1 MPRPGDENGT
11 FLRVQKTRVYL
22 SPGMFGFATLAS
34 LDYFEHFTRA
44 IEERFR
50 DRGRAV
56 EIRVCEVHP
65 TASILRRAAK
75 LARLVD
81 ESAGD
86 DDGPIHII
94 GHSTGGLDARLVASP
109 TVRLPGNAHC
119 RLGWTSRL
127 RSVTTINTPH
137 FGTPL
142 AAFFATVS
150 GQRLLY
156 AVTALTVAG
165 LKLGAPPLAA
175 ASALVAAFG
184 RAQLGFLEIELID
197 RAIESFIRVLD
208 DASSRELRAWLKL
221 LRDDQGAIVQLMPE
235 AMDLLHAGLQDRVG
249 LRYQSVAT
257 YAPRNAVRDWVSAL
271 RSPWGAMSA
280 AIFTALSNITARL
293 NEHYPCRSHDGSIEQ
308 KLARVLGELP
318 PPDANDGVV
327 PLASQVWGE
336 LIWAGKADHLDIVG
350 HFPGKGGHIDWLA
363 SGARFNRLRFDAVL
377 DRIVTGMVAGEQSS
391 VAEQAAAPPRP
402 VIETLAPERG
412 DVEQAAA
419 AASAIGAP
427 PAGEPAA

>member
-1 MPRPGDENGT
+1 MPRLGDGHGT
-11 FLRVQKTRVYL
+11 FRCVQKTRIYL
-22 SPGMFGFATLAS
+22 SPGMFGFARLAS
-34 LDYFEHFTRA
+34 LEYFGHFSRA
-44 IEERFR
+44 LEERFR

-65 TASILRRAAK
+65 TASILRRAAT

-86 DDGPIHII
+86 DGGPIHIV

-109 TVRLPGNAHC
+109 SVRLPGGAHR

-175 ASALVAAFG
+175 ASALAAAFS
-184 RAQLGFLEIELID
+184 RVQLGFFEIELVD
-197 RAIESFIRVLD
+197 RAMESFIRVLD
-208 DASSRELRAWLKL
+208 DALSRELRAWLKL
-221 LRDDQGAIVQLMPE
+221 LRDDQGAMVQLMPE
-235 AMDLLHAGLQDRVG
+235 AMDLLHAGLEDRPG
-249 LRYQSVAT
+249 LRYQSVAS
-257 YAPRNAVRDWVSAL
+257 YAPRNAVRDWVAAL

-293 NEHYPCRSHDGSIEQ
+293 DERYPCRSPDGSIER
-308 KLARVLGELP
+308 KLAQVLGQLP

-327 PLASQVWGE
+327 PLVSQVWGE

-350 HFPGKGGHIDWLA
+350 HFPGRGGHVDWLA
-363 SGARFNRLRFDAVL
+363 SGARFTRLRFDAVL
-377 DRIVTGMVAGEQSS
+377 DRIVTGMVAGEEGS
-391 VAEQAAAPPRP
+391 VEEPTAAPERPAAAAR
-402 VIETLAPERG
+402 APERG
-412 DVEQAAA
+412 RDAGPL
-419 AASAIGAP
+419 ASSTGP
-427 PAGEPAA
+427 GGEAS

>member
-1 MPRPGDENGT
+1 MPRVARWKWHILP
-11 FLRVQKTRVYL
+11 VQKTRVYL
-22 SPGMFGFATLAS
+22 SPGMFGFARLAS
-34 LDYFEHFTRA
+34 LEYFGHMIRGLTH
-44 IEERFR
+44 RFQ

-56 EIRVCEVHP
+56 EIHVCEVHP
-65 TASILRRAAK
+65 TASILRRASK

-86 DDGPIHII
+86 DGGPIHII

-109 TVRLPGNAHC
+109 NVRLPGNAER
-119 RLGWTSRL
+119 RLGWTDRL

-175 ASALVAAFG
+175 TSALVAAFS
-184 RAQLGFLEIELID
+184 RVQLGMFEIELID
-197 RAIESFIRVLD
+197 RSVEGLIRVLD
-208 DASSRELRAWLKL
+208 EASVRELRAWLKL
-221 LRDDQGAIVQLMPE
+221 LRDDQGALVQLMPE
-235 AMDLLHAGLQDRVG
+235 ALDLLHAGLQDREG

-280 AIFTALSNITARL
+280 TVFTALSNITARL
-293 NEHYPCRSHDGSIEQ
+293 DEQYPCRPHDGSIEQ
-308 KLARVLGELP
+308 KLARALGELP

-327 PLASQVWGE
+327 PLASQVWGD

-350 HFPGKGGHIDWLA
+350 HFPGRDGHIDWLA

-377 DRIVTGMVAGEQSS
+377 DRIVTGMITGEHSAPRARAAEAG
-391 VAEQAAAPPRP
+391 ALAAPRPLDRDPPEPRA
-402 VIETLAPERG
+402 APELSSDERT
-412 DVEQAAA
+412 
-419 AASAIGAP
+419 P
-427 PAGEPAA
+427 

>member
-1 MPRPGDENGT
+1 MPRQTEGNGT

-50 DRGRAV
+50 DRGRTV

-86 DDGPIHII
+86 DGGPIHII

-109 TVRLPGNAHC
+109 SVRLPGNAHR

-184 RAQLGFLEIELID
+184 RAQFGFLEIELID
-197 RAIESFIRVLD
+197 RAVESFIRVLD
-208 DASSRELRAWLKL
+208 DASSRDLRAWLKL

-235 AMDLLHAGLQDRVG
+235 AMDLLHAGLDDRPG

-280 AIFTALSNITARL
+280 AIFTTLSNITARL
-293 NEHYPCRSHDGSIEQ
+293 DEHYPCRSHDGSIEQ
-308 KLARVLGELP
+308 KLARLLGELP

-327 PLASQVWGE
+327 PLASQVWGD

-363 SGARFNRLRFDAVL
+363 SGARFNRFRFDAVL
-377 DRIVTGMVAGEQSS
+377 DRIVTGMVAGEQSGLS
-391 VAEQAAAPPRP
+391 EQANPPPRA
-402 VIETLAPERG
+402 VLETRAPERG
-412 DVEQAAA
+412 DVEQTAAA
-419 AASAIGAP
+419 AGALGGP
-427 PAGEPAA
+427 PAGDPAG